1 MGRKSDRMNATTKVR
16 ARQVNNSDSKVRA
29 RLVNL
34 SCSSVE

>member
-1 MGRKSDRMNATTKVR
+1 MNATT
-16 ARQVNNSDSKVRA
+16 KVRA